1 MKLFNSAYVNTP
13 AGLVRRGAGFGIVRL
28 TVRYGLIDLGERG
41 LCLVDTGFG
50 PEVVEGPRTAALRLY
65 ASVLR
70 PKLVADEAPQAVLR
84 KLGADIADV
93 RRVVVTH
100 FHADHISSLRAF
112 PHAGI
117 ITCGEAARSVL
128 AMSPT
133 AALRHGIFRELIPP
147 DLAPRIAPLQT
158 MKRLPTGTALG
169 EGYDLFGDAS
179 YLAIPLP
186 GHAMGHF
193 GIFWRDEAGPMI
205 YATDAAWTLQALL
218 QDATPFLSSAVVFDD
233 RRAGRESGALLRKFH
248 REGGQIELC
257 HEIEE
262 LPS

>member
-1 MKLFNSAYVNTP
+1 MKLFNSAYVNAP
-13 AGLVRRGAGFGIVRL
+13 AGLVRRGAGRKIVRL
-28 TVRYGLIDLGERG
+28 TVKYGLIDLGERG

-50 PEVVEGPRTAALRLY
+50 AEVMQGPRTAALRLY

-70 PKLVADEAPQAVLR
+70 PRLVSDGSPEAMLR
-84 KLGADIADV
+84 KLGAGVADV
-93 RRVVVTH
+93 RHVVVTH

-112 PHAGI
+112 PHACI
-117 ITCGEAARSVL
+117 VTCGETARRVL
-128 AMSPT
+128 AMSPM
-133 AALRHGIFRELIPP
+133 AALRHGIFKELIPSH
-147 DLAPRIAPLQT
+147 LAQRIAPLQA
-158 MKRLPTGTALG
+158 MKRLPTGTVLG

-179 YLAIPLP
+179 HLAIPLP
-186 GHAMGHF
+186 GHALGHF
-193 GIFWRDEAGPMI
+193 GIFWRDENGPVI

-233 RRAGRESGALLRKFH
+233 RRAGRDSQALLRQFH
-248 REGGQIELC
+248 REGGRIELC